1 MLEHSGNIHLF
12 SLVPGAPE
20 SKEQAA
26 TPAKQT
32 HKGLVVIAA
41 VMVCGVVGNVA
52 LWRKSREHAVAAQ
65 AAALPS
71 EGRERAPSPREAPPV
86 PALLPPTI
94 APLPEGCHVEITV
107 QEADARLLLDGKM
120 AEGNQIK
127 LDVPKDDRLH
137 LVEASAPGFLPFKR
151 SVSFSQ
157 DVFLTISLQKP
168 RGPGSSASK
177 KDVTAGVKL
186 EGKHADDQGMSSR
199 SSAARRP
206 ASKID
211 EDDPYAP

>member
-12 SLVPGAPE
+12 SLVPAAPE

-26 TPAKQT
+26 APARQT
-32 HKGLVVIAA
+32 HKGLFVIAA

-52 LWRKSREHAVAAQ
+52 LWRKSREPAVAAQ
-65 AAALPS
+65 VAALPS
-71 EGRERAPSPREAPPV
+71 EGREKAPSPREAPPV

-107 QEADARLLLDGKM
+107 QEADAQLVLDGKM

-127 LDVPKDDRLH
+127 LDVPKDDKLH

-151 SVSFSQ
+151 SVSYSQ
-157 DVFLTISLQKP
+157 DVFLTISLQRP